1 MRAIVGVT
9 EFKAE
14 FAGMLNLH
22 ERFEIVYFNLVL
34 NSSKFFFYWSRQT
47 PNLFWVIKNA
57 KTM

>member
-22 ERFEIVYFNLVL
+22 ERFKII
-34 NSSKFFFYWSRQT
+34 QT
-47 PNLFWVIKNA
+47 L
-57 KTM
+57 

>member
-22 ERFEIVYFNLVL
+22 ERFRFTL
-34 NSSKFFFYWSRQT
+34 N
-47 PNLFWVIKNA
+47 
-57 KTM
+57 

>member
-22 ERFEIVYFNLVL
+22 ERCEIVYFNPQL
-34 NSSKFFFYWSRQT
+34 NSSTSFST
-47 PNLFWVIKNA
+47 
-57 KTM
+57 

>member
-22 ERFEIVYFNLVL
+22 ERFEIVYL
-34 NSSKFFFYWSRQT
+34 
-47 PNLFWVIKNA
+47 IK
-57 KTM
+57 